1 MLRAFCGKLRSKII
15 TTDGEPRHIKI
26 HTVKKNI
33 VLFVRVLIGIQNI
46 DVVAQQQISNSGIQ
60 AFAIG
65 AA

>member
-1 MLRAFCGKLRSKII
+1 
-15 TTDGEPRHIKI
+15 
-26 HTVKKNI
+26 